1 MAGRSGEVLER
12 ARRVLVGGVNSPVRA
27 LVRPYPIIV
36 ERARGSRI
44 WSIDGEELVDYI
56 MGYGPLLLGHAH
68 PEVSAAVLEQV
79 ERGWLYAALTEAEV
93 ELAERLASLYKPG
106 GKVRLVNSGTEAT
119 MTAIRLARGYT
130 GRKYIL
136 KFDGAYHGAHDAVLV
151 SAGSA
156 AGHLGVPSSPG
167 IPEECA
173 SKTLVARFNDE
184 ESVERA
190 FEEHG
195 GDIAAVILE
204 PVMANSGVI
213 PPKRGFL
220 DFVARTARKHGAL
233 VIFDE
238 VVTGFRLSLRGA
250 QEVYGVEADI
260 VTLGKVVGG
269 GFPVGAVVGRSDV
282 MKSLTPEG
290 KVFNAG
296 TFNGHPV
303 TVAAGLAT
311 LRVAE
316 KIDAPRIAAERAR
329 ELEEA
334 VHDAFRSVN
343 VEYTV
348 NRAGGMLQ
356 FFIGVGSVESPDEAR
371 RADKEA
377 YARVHEALR
386 RRGILITP
394 SQLEALFPSAAH
406 TSEDSA
412 LFASALR
419 EAVREALG

>member
-1 MAGRSGEVLER
+1 MEKTKAIVER

-27 LVRPYPIIV
+27 LVKPYPIVV
-36 ERARGSRI
+36 EKARGSRV
-44 WSIDGEELVDYI
+44 WSVDGEEFIDYI

-68 PEVSAAVLEQV
+68 PEVAAAVAEQLEK
-79 ERGWLYAALTEAEV
+79 GWLYASLTEAEV
-93 ELAERLASLYKPG
+93 ELAEKLASLYKPG
-106 GKVRLVNSGTEAT
+106 GMVRLVNSGTEAT

-130 GRKYIL
+130 GRGYIL

-173 SKTLVARFNDE
+173 SKTLIARFNDE
-184 ESVERA
+184 ESVEKV
-190 FEEHG
+190 FEERG
-195 GDIAAVILE
+195 GEIAAVILE
-204 PVMANSGVI
+204 PVIANSGVI
-213 PPKRGFL
+213 PPKKGFL
-220 DFVARTARKHGAL
+220 DFVAKTARRHGAL

-250 QEVYGVEADI
+250 QEVYGIEADI
-260 VTLGKVVGG
+260 VTLGKIIGG
-269 GFPVGAVVGRSDV
+269 GFPIGAVVGRKEI
-282 MKSLTPEG
+282 MRHLTPEG

-303 TVAAGLAT
+303 SIAAGLAT
-311 LRVAE
+311 IRVAGR
-316 KIDAPRIAAERAR
+316 IDAPKLASERAR

-334 VHDAFRSVN
+334 IHDALRVLN
-343 VEYTV
+343 VDYTV

-356 FFIGVGSVESPDEAR
+356 FFLGVDKVENADDAR
-371 RADKEA
+371 RADKAA
-377 YARVHEALR
+377 YARLHEALR

-394 SQLEALFPSAAH
+394 SQLEALFPSTAH
-406 TSEDSA
+406 TSDDTAAFQE
-412 LFASALR
+412 ALR
-419 EAVREALG
+419 EAARRVLG